1 MTWMN
6 ILKIIGIPSGKGTL
20 IPILANRREFENTLN
35 LLRESK
41 EPQASLQGTIDS
53 LKSQSYESLYEQSK
67 NFFGEPTLTLE
78 ESKKMFEELKKLVEK
93 RKKTVYLTSKDILS
107 KIKDAIEEPNKE
119 KAKKIYDEI
128 VKNTPKYH
136 RESKWWKEL
145 NKSKEIRVK
154 LDYLKQILYPKSNLP
169 FLSFENIQ
177 ENTPNLVKFAELLD
191 GNAENG
197 VIYVKFKTF
206 NDFVKKI
213 NEKDTK
219 GNQPIKEFYNKNFEN
234 NKISWNEADSSKTID
249 ASQFEITEMVAKDI
263 KLQVIGDFN
272 ERSVENYLEIV
283 GSLTGSVKKWKPSKL
298 PNTSNPA
305 PENIFL
311 ERGSGNNKSLILNP
325 YASILINN
333 DFTNENWFDLFF
345 DSLRTQEIVSD
356 NEVMIEITTLI
367 LNGIINNDDKIENID
382 LSPFIRDNRLQNLKE
397 KSKFKDMR
405 KRIREIINTNE
416 TVNTNIYNKK
426 REIRES
432 QLSAFQGGAFTLS
445 EGNKIISALNTLGFD
460 EIEVEYFDSINK
472 ILREEEK
479 DQASY
484 LKIKIY
490 DEPIDYNSVEAL
502 IKDLE
507 KNKEDSKIVADI
519 KNIVSEDTKNIVS
532 QLRNIVTKT
541 PDFVSYVLD
550 LAKKKQLN
558 SIITTYTTSASY
570 LEQINPKNSLVF
582 LSILSENALSD
593 EVGEVFNKVASKP
606 DDEDSLKALQ
616 KLNKEMPSILTKMK
630 KSLIGS
636 FELQLK
642 DFAEKY
648 ISYPEQQIKPAID
661 KFKDKGMLRVVSN
674 DN

>member
-1 MTWMN
+1 MSWMN

-35 LLRESK
+35 LLRESE
-41 EPQASLQGTIDS
+41 EPQTSLQGTIDS

-78 ESKKMFEELKKLVEK
+78 ESKKMFEELKKLVGK
-93 RKKTVYLTSKDILS
+93 SKKTTYLTSEDILS
-107 KIKDAIEEPNKE
+107 KIKNAIEEPNKK

-128 VKNTPKYH
+128 VKNIPKYH
-136 RESKWWKEL
+136 NKSNWWNKL

-169 FLSFENIQ
+169 FISFENIQ
-177 ENTPNLVKFAELLD
+177 ENTPNLVKFAEMLE

-197 VIYVKFKTF
+197 VIFVKFKTF

-213 NEKDTK
+213 NEKDTN
-219 GNQPIKEFYNKNFEN
+219 GNQPIKEFYNKNFKN
-234 NKISWNEADSSKTID
+234 DKILWNEAETSKTID

-263 KLQVIGDFN
+263 KLQVIGNFN

-283 GSLTGSVKKWKPSKL
+283 GSLTGSVRKWKPTKL
-298 PNTSNPA
+298 PDTPNPA

-325 YASILINN
+325 YVSILINN
-333 DFTNENWFDLFF
+333 DFNNEKWFDLFF

-356 NEVMIEITTLI
+356 EEVMIEIVTLI
-367 LNGIINNDDKIENID
+367 LNGLINNDTEIEGIN
-382 LSPFIRDNRLQNLKE
+382 LSPFTRDSRLQNLKE
-397 KSKFKDMR
+397 KNKFKDMR
-405 KRIREIINTNE
+405 KRIREMIEDNDTINN
-416 TVNTNIYNKK
+416 VVYNKK
-426 REIRES
+426 KEIRES

-445 EGNKIISALNTLGFD
+445 EGNKIISALNKIGFD
-460 EIEVEYFDSINK
+460 ELEIEYFDSINK
-472 ILREEEK
+472 RLNEEQK
-479 DQASY
+479 DQAFY
-484 LKIKIY
+484 IKIKLY
-490 DEPIDYNSVEAL
+490 DEYFDLTRLDELTNLLENNEENEKVIEEF
-502 IKDLE
+502 KDMASG
-507 KNKEDSKIVADI
+507 N
-519 KNIVSEDTKNIVS
+519 TKNIVS
-532 QLRNIVTKT
+532 QLRNIVTKS
-541 PDFVSYVLD
+541 PNFVTYVLD
-550 LAKKKQLN
+550 LAKKEELN
-558 SIITTYTTSASY
+558 EIITSLTTSASY

-582 LSILSENALSD
+582 LSVLSENALSD

-606 DDEDSLKALQ
+606 DDEDSLKALE

-642 DFAEKY
+642 DFAENY
-648 ISYPEQQIKPAID
+648 ATYPEKQIKPAID
-661 KFKDKGMLRVVSN
+661 KFKNKGMLRVM
-674 DN
+674 